1 MNKHYF
7 LASLEYHLAPM
18 PEPRRSEI
26 VREYEDYFAYGIQ
39 AGRAEEEIIRELGDP
54 AARASAILNKSWPEE
69 DQAYSDTRGGF
80 ADARHHYSG
89 ASHGYSD
96 ASQGTYSAAPGYE
109 ASPGYGA
116 NPGYTAAPPWSPPA
130 SRSDFA
136 RKLGVLVLLGFLNM
150 ILLPVIASLWAAL
163 MGFGAG
169 ALGAIVAPLAA
180 GLDWFMNGEFF
191 PAKLFIAFGATGI
204 GILMAV
210 AFYYLAKAWIHVN
223 SLYFKWNVQLWR
235 GRN

>member
-26 VREYEDYFAYGIQ
+26 VKEYEDYFAYGIQ
-39 AGRAEEEIIRELGDP
+39 AGRAEEEILQELGDP
-54 AARASAILNKSWPEE
+54 VARASAILNKSWSTEYRP
-69 DQAYSDTRGGF
+69 YSDARGGY
-80 ADARHHYSG
+80 ADSTYDA
-89 ASHGYSD
+89 SD
-96 ASQGTYSAAPGYE
+96 ASQGTYSA
-109 ASPGYGA
+109 SPGYDAG
-116 NPGYTAAPPWSPPA
+116 PGYAAAPWSPPA
-130 SRSDFA
+130 PRSDFA

-150 ILLPVIASLWAAL
+150 ILLPIIASLWAAL
-163 MGFGAG
+163 LGFGAG
-169 ALGAIVAPLAA
+169 ALGAIAAPLAA

-223 SLYFKWNVQLWR
+223 SLYFKWNVHLWR